1 MAKSKKDKLTE
12 LDELV
17 LDKMIDIMGTKDE
30 AKLAVLSDLTPAVNY
45 LRNNQEISEKTKST
59 VEEATKKR
67 LKEAAARRKKN
78 EPK

>member
-17 LDKMIDIMGTKDE
+17 LDRMITIMGKEGD
-30 AKLAVLSDLTPAVNY
+30 AQLAVLSDLTPAVNY

-78 EPK
+78 ESK